1 MSAITLA
8 DRVATERGEL
18 VGDVVGASVRFIDKC
33 SANTKIKYMTEG
45 ILLREMLADP
55 LLTQYGVIVI
65 DEAHERNVL
74 TDTLM
79 GLLKKVLKKR
89 ETLKVIISSATID
102 AELFY
107 DFFNYKTKA
116 GKEAAV
122 ILSVEGRMFPVDVFY
137 LKDPCPCYVKET
149 VATCMKIHEKEGS
162 GDVLAFLT
170 GQEEVLQAVELLR
183 EHQNNRRNKDDL
195 LILPMYGTLPNSDQL
210 KVFFGAPKGMRKIIL
225 ATNIAETSITIPG
238 VVYGK

>member
-1 MSAITLA
+1 
-8 DRVATERGEL
+8 
-18 VGDVVGASVRFIDKC
+18 
-33 SANTKIKYMTEG
+33 MTEG

-107 DFFNYKTKA
+107 DFFSYKTKS

-149 VATCMKIHEKEGS
+149 VATCMKIHETEGP

-170 GQEEVLQAVELLR
+170 GQEEVLQGLDLLR
-183 EHQNNRRNKDDL
+183 EHQSRRNKDDL
-195 LILPMYGTLPNSDQL
+195 LVLPMYGTLPNSDQL
-210 KVFFGAPKGMRKIIL
+210 KVFFGAPKGTRKIIL

-238 VVYGK
+238 VVYGKQQDLNCRETETDCPPSSSPSSDRLWVCET